1 MSINWNFPESNYS
14 QRMGI
19 SEAGIETFRG
29 SLFGS
34 LAKEICQN
42 SLDAQLNFSEPVT
55 VEFSKF
61 NIKTDSI
68 PGYSEL
74 NEALKKCL
82 HSDSDEKA
90 KKFFENACKKMEN
103 PKISILRAS
112 DFNTTGLR
120 GSRESNMSINP
131 WQSLVKSSGIS
142 DKSSVSG
149 GSYGI
154 GKSAPFACSDIRTVF
169 YSTFDTENVLAT
181 QGVSRLISFPISED
195 RFTQGI
201 GYYGETEKNTPVF
214 KDLNLDNS
222 FKRKGRRG
230 TDLYILGFREDS
242 KWKEELIFAVLENFL
257 ISIYNRNLIVKVDET
272 VISRETLKETIDN
285 LKISEKKK
293 NHFIVDYYRVLLSTS
308 GNNVVDNSFLLG
320 DNFKDLDDFEL
331 RILYDDLN
339 RKVLISRSNGMKI
352 FDLDRF
358 PSSLQFSA
366 VFTLKGEKLNGYF
379 REMESPQHD
388 NWEPDR
394 HSDKN
399 AKNMLKELKLFIR
412 NKIVEL
418 GKNAVEDQMDADGIG
433 DFLPDDLIFL
443 EKKKEEDK
451 IDKVSDKTKKMDLKS
466 IDSVPRKRNAKTTPK
481 SREEFNESSETGNF
495 TEGTPDAGDAPF
507 GIDEVEENNLEKE
520 FSIIKD
526 ENGFLKV
533 KKISLVSDA
542 DIRLILLNKKLR
554 KYKLVI
560 TPKKNI
566 PDACVR
572 ISLSGEQSNLR
583 ARIRNAYEN
592 DNVASPLRIK
602 QDKIYMNNLYE
613 NQKFSLSFI
622 LNYSDDCSMEVE
634 LYEYRV

>member
-42 SLDAQLNFSEPVT
+42 SLDARLNFSEPVT

-293 NHFIVDYYRVLLSTS
+293 SHFIGDYYRVLLSTS

-418 GKNAVEDQMDADGIG
+418 GKNAIEDQMDADGIG

-451 IDKVSDKTKKMDLKS
+451 IDKVSDKTKKMELKS
-466 IDSVPRKRNAKTTPK
+466 VDSVPRKRNA
-481 SREEFNESSETGNF
+481 
-495 TEGTPDAGDAPF
+495 
-507 GIDEVEENNLEKE
+507 
-520 FSIIKD
+520 
-526 ENGFLKV
+526 
-533 KKISLVSDA
+533 
-542 DIRLILLNKKLR
+542 
-554 KYKLVI
+554 
-560 TPKKNI
+560 
-566 PDACVR
+566 
-572 ISLSGEQSNLR
+572 
-583 ARIRNAYEN
+583 
-592 DNVASPLRIK
+592 
-602 QDKIYMNNLYE
+602 
-613 NQKFSLSFI
+613 
-622 LNYSDDCSMEVE
+622 
-634 LYEYRV
+634 